1 MTPFELD
8 ATTEWQ
14 ECRQTIARFDGFL
27 ANTRMYGFTLVTVLL
42 TANALVTT
50 NPAVD
55 RAAASI
61 VVMALLLA
69 LFMIDNFY
77 WALLLAAVGRAIEI
91 ETTTKTHISGALSVR
106 AGRSHSTA
114 LVLSVYDLFVLVAAG
129 IAFVAVLTST
139 PVAVGGLVAL
149 SAAVLIELAAMHAIY
164 ELVEHPGSP
173 FSSRFWALISRI
185 RPSSTADPASKTR
198 ST

>member
-1 MTPFELD
+1 MPDFVLD
-8 ATTEWQ
+8 PTTEWQ

-91 ETTTKTHISGALSVR
+91 EATATHISGVLSAR
-106 AGRSHSTA
+106 AGLSHSTA
-114 LVLSVYDLFVLVAAG
+114 LVLTVYDLFVLVAAG
-129 IAFVAVLTST
+129 IAFVAVLTTS

-149 SAAVLIELAAMHAIY
+149 SAAVLVELAAMHAIY
-164 ELVEHPGSP
+164 ELVERPRST
-173 FSSRFWALISRI
+173 FSKGFWKAMSRI
-185 RPSSTADPASKTR
+185 RPAPDSSSVKGSA
-198 ST
+198 